1 MESFREKIEK
11 VKDKIK
17 DNIEQVKTDSKKPTL
32 RRFIVERLGY
42 PLEKHQYM
50 TKDGY
55 INSVYRIPGI
65 KGTKEGQT

>member
-17 DNIEQVKTDSKKPTL
+17 YNIEQVKTDSKKPTL
-32 RRFIVERLGY
+32 RRFIVDRMGY
-42 PLEKHQYM
+42 QLEKHQYM